1 MTDFN
6 KPTSDRSVHI
16 GGEARGN
23 VIQTGDHNVA
33 SVEYQQATLPPPTD
47 VDIRPELAALREL
60 LARLG
65 SLDDKKIQ
73 NALSDADD
81 ELNKPQPDKDEIGK
95 AVERALDYAKKAEEF
110 AGSIETLKPHVTNIA
125 SWLGNNWH
133 KILAVVGLT
142 I

>member
-1 MTDFN
+1 MTDSN
-6 KPTSDRSVHI
+6 KPTSDRSVRI
-16 GGEARGN
+16 GGDTSGN

-33 SVEYQQATLPPPTD
+33 SVRYQQATLPPPAA
-47 VDIRPELAALREL
+47 VDIRAELTALREV

-65 SLDDKKIQ
+65 PLDDKKIE

-81 ELNKPQPDKDEIGK
+81 ELTKPEPDKDEVGK
-95 AVERALDYAKKAEEF
+95 AVERALDYAQKAEGF
-110 AGSIETLKPHVTNIA
+110 AKVIETLKPHVTSVA